1 MERLE
6 MRISIKDGTSKEQIV
21 KAISRF
27 ENAHKSN
34 VISFFAASNH
44 RFVLID
50 YDGISVSKWYG
61 NIDEFIVE
69 DTDYQKM
76 ELAMCL

>member
-1 MERLE
+1 MN
-6 MRISIKDGTSKEQIV
+6 ITIKDGTSKAQIV
-21 KAISRF
+21 KAIRIF
-27 ENAHKSN
+27 ENVHKSN
-34 VISFFAASNH
+34 VISLYVATNH

-61 NIDEFIVE
+61 KIDEFIAE

-76 ELAMCL
+76 ELAMRL